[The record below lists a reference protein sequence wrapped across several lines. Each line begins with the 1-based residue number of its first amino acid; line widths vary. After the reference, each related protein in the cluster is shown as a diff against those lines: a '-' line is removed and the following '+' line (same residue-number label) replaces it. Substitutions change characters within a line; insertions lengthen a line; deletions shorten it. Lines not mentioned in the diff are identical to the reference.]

1 MTQKRLSEILSAAP
15 GAVSLIGTA
24 SGPADPLVTGLAY
37 DSRDVEP
44 GFLFFAL
51 DGVHTDGN
59 RFIAAAVEN
68 GAVAVVS
75 AREPAFPPPEGVAY
89 LRAADARKA
98 MSAISAAFF
107 DRPSRRLRTIGVTG
121 TDGKSSTVY
130 FIHQLLES
138 RGAKAGLLSTVSFVK
153 DRELE
158 KNPFRQ
164 STPEAP
170 LIHGILAEML
180 AHGKEYAVV
189 EATSHGLSERTA
201 RLLDVEFDAAVLTN
215 VTHEH
220 LEFHG
225 TWEKYCDDKIN
236 LFRSLDAGRTAGKDI
251 PCFGLANADD
261 RSYPLVRAATSA
273 PLLAYSV
280 LRADTD
286 LYATEIEPD
295 IEGTS
300 FVLHDGAGSG
310 RVRLPLP
317 GVFNVENALASAGAA
332 ARLLGINAADLIPAI
347 ERLRGVKGRMSPV
360 RAGQPFSV
368 IVDYAHTPGAFRR
381 LFPMARGY
389 TKGRLIS
396 VFGSGGERD
405 TEKRPIQGRIA
416 SEHSDVVILSNE
428 DPRGEDPMKL
438 LEDIAAGCGE
448 MRRGRDLLLI
458 PDRREAIRE
467 AFGIAG
473 PGDTVLLLGKGHE
486 GSIILKDGPV
496 PWDEID
502 TAKEILAEMGYG
514 P

>member
-1 MTQKRLSEILSAAP
+1 MTQKRLSEILADAP
-15 GAVSLIGTA
+15 GAASLFGPA
-24 SGPADPLVTGLAY
+24 SGATDPLVTGLAY
-37 DSRDVEP
+37 DSRDVKP
-44 GFLFFAL
+44 GFIFFAL

-59 RFIAAAVEN
+59 KFVAAAVKN
-68 GAVAVVS
+68 GAAAVVS
-75 AREPAFPPPEGVAY
+75 AREPEAPRPEGVAY

-98 MSAISAAFF
+98 MSAVSAAFF

-130 FIHQLLES
+130 FIYQLLES

-170 LIHGILAEML
+170 LIHGILDEML

-236 LFRSLDAGRTAGKDI
+236 LFRGLDAARTARKGI

-261 RSYPLVRAATSA
+261 RSYPLVRAASRA

-280 LRADTD
+280 SRTDTD
-286 LYATEIEPD
+286 FYATEIVPD
-295 IEGTS
+295 IEGTT
-300 FVLHDGAGSG
+300 FVLHDGGGSG
-310 RVRLPLP
+310 RIRLPFP
-317 GVFNVENALASAGAA
+317 GAFNVENALASAGAA
-332 ARLLGINAADLIPAI
+332 ARLLGVNAADLIPAI
-347 ERLRGVKGRMSPV
+347 EALRGVKGRMSPV
-360 RAGQPFSV
+360 RAGQPFTV
-368 IVDYAHTPGAFRR
+368 IVDYAHTPGAFVR
-381 LFPMARGY
+381 LFPMVRGY
-389 TKGRLIS
+389 TNGRLIA

-405 TEKRPIQGRIA
+405 TEKRPIQGGIA
-416 SEHSDVVILSNE
+416 SKYSDVVILSNE
-428 DPRGEDPMKL
+428 DPRGEEPMKL

-448 MRRGRDLLLI
+448 LRRGRDLLLI
-458 PDRREAIRE
+458 PDRREAIRA
-467 AFGIAG
+467 AFDVAG

-486 GSIILKDGPV
+486 GSIILRDGPV
-496 PWDEID
+496 PWDE
-502 TAKEILAEMGYG
+502 TEVAKEILGEMGYG
-514 P
+514 G